1 MNQIS
6 EVKRFALLGSTG
18 SIGKSTLAVAR
29 ANQDSMKPI
38 LLAAKKNWK
47 LLAEQALEFKPE
59 HVVIEDTT
67 HFLELKDVVH
77 NVCECHCGRD
87 ALCSL
92 MEMEDLDIVLCAI
105 VGTGGLF
112 PTLTAIHAGKDIALA
127 SKEVMVMAGE
137 LVTNAAKSSKIRIL
151 PVDSEH
157 SAIFQCLESRHPE
170 EIQNLILTASG
181 GPFRKSSLEE
191 MSKMNWEQALKHPTW
206 SMGPKV
212 TIDSASLMN
221 KALELIEARWLF
233 DVTEENIEV
242 VIHPQSI
249 VHSMIRFKDG
259 SLLAQMSK
267 PDMRF
272 PIQYA
277 LTWPIHKK
285 TNLPELDLAEIG
297 SLTFEKPDET
307 KFPSLRYAR
316 TALRTGGALPAI
328 LNAANES
335 AFLRFRHAEICFT
348 DIWKIVEKTMD
359 LFPNAG
365 KLHTLNEILAVDTEA
380 RAKALKITV

>member
-29 ANQDSMKPI
+29 ANQDSMKPV

-67 HFLELKDVVH
+67 HFQELRDAVH
-77 NVCECHCGRD
+77 SVCECHCGRE

-92 MEMEDLDIVLCAI
+92 MEMEGLDIVLCAI

-157 SAIFQCLESRHPE
+157 SAIFQCLESRHSE

-191 MSKMNWEQALKHPTW
+191 MSNMNWEQALKHPTW

-221 KALELIEARWLF
+221 KALEIIEARWLF
-233 DVTEENIEV
+233 NVTEENIEV

-285 TNLPELDLAEIG
+285 TNLPELDLTEIG

-335 AFLRFRHAEICFT
+335 AFLRFRHAEIRFT

-365 KLHTLNEILAVDTEA
+365 ELHTLNEILAADTEA
-380 RAKALKITV
+380 RAKALEITV